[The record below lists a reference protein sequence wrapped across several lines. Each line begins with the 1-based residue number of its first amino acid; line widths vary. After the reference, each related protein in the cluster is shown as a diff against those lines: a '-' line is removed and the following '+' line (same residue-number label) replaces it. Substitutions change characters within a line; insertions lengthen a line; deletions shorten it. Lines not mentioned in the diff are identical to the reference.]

1 MDANLKQALF
11 QDKLNKLHQNLRLQS
26 VLRLAI
32 YTMKENY
39 ISSKEILHQNEWQIG
54 IQCNLRLSRNKNR
67 VLSFYA
73 PN

>member
-32 YTMKENY
+32 HTMKENY